1 MEQRLRDALARLPA
15 ADAATAGSAA
25 AANGG
30 ANPQEMLMFPGG
42 STAAGSGDGGS
53 GGGLRSDE
61 AETQEAAYDRMQAV
75 LAAANPG
82 ATPLRDPRDSGA
94 SNGGN
99 GLMPRPGED
108 DSCVSGTA
116 VKRKGRSM
124 RWLDHRFS
132 MVRRLEPGC
141 CRRGQCRIL
150 AGGGGHRRG
159 VRSR

>member
-1 MEQRLRDALARLPA
+1 MLALEQRLRNALARLPAA

-25 AANGG
+25 AASGG
-30 ANPQEMLMFPGG
+30 ANRQTFPGG

-94 SNGGN
+94 GDGGN
-99 GLMPRPGED
+99 CLTPRPGED
-108 DSCVSGTA
+108 DSCVSRTRQYQ
-116 VKRKGRSM
+116 K
-124 RWLDHRFS
+124 
-132 MVRRLEPGC
+132 LE
-141 CRRGQCRIL
+141 L
-150 AGGGGHRRG
+150 
-159 VRSR
+159 